1 MIILKSII
9 VYTAPLLYLHQISNL
24 MECMGVCY
32 PVHVC
37 DQIRSTVF
45 LIESEVLVSKMNILF
60 FKKFDFLLK
69 KKRDRI

>member
-1 MIILKSII
+1 
-9 VYTAPLLYLHQISNL
+9 

-45 LIESEVLVSKMNILF
+45 LIESEVLVTKMNILF
-60 FKKFDFLLK
+60 LKKFDFLLK
-69 KKRDRI
+69 KNEIGYKIYHYFFAISELYKI

>member
-1 MIILKSII
+1 
-9 VYTAPLLYLHQISNL
+9 
-24 MECMGVCY
+24 MGVCY

-69 KKRDRI
+69 KKNEIGYKIYHYFFAISELYKI